1 MENSKPIVEGGA
13 IPKPDKMK
21 IIKVMR
27 SKSFMNYRKDLEK
40 QGIKVEFATSP
51 FAYYKLT
58 HRKWGKNSDGKE
70 RAIYITSKQN
80 VGDDAEYISNDNI
93 AMGELNENS
102 QESMFNKMKTKAEIK
117 ELVKEVVT
125 EIMAENHNFKVGDE
139 VKFNGNYDGV
149 VVKVHTS
156 GKLKGHIDV
165 QKKGRTSTVTLY
177 GGDKREV
184 RLAEA
189 ITEEMH
195 DCIQDY
201 MGMGYSYSEAMKK
214 CKGSVWDEKGG
225 RSRKRMKREDIS
237 EEGGANIN
245 VNALSPTEQQLAV
258 GLINTLGHGSHP
270 MADVKGL
277 KYFKVDYLA
286 DIVAKN
292 KSRLRGDVKK
302 HVAKILKKLSSAMA
316 EAEIDEGSKWLKYSD
331 LLLAKSRA
339 VEKFGP
345 ESKEVQKIDKEIK
358 KEMDKLGI
366 HESLINE
373 SKDVA
378 FVLDQLANAVDLYP
392 KDEFAQ
398 HMASQTKF
406 DEKTFEKL
414 YDAYFKMKAMDRFH
428 MATDISKSKKFLRKF
443 GIKEE
448 VQTINEGLWTGI
460 KTRESGV
467 KGWKGNIFMAWGSGT
482 SFQQILWL
490 ISPKKGHLS
499 RYQWDADGN
508 IKQNQN
514 HADGFDTG
522 QYGLKLF
529 YEHNK
534 DAGLD
539 IEKDFPFKEVNRM
552 RKAYR
557 RLPVETQVKMATDT
571 THKLAMNFLAKYGIK
586 P

>member
-1 MENSKPIVEGGA
+1 MENSKSIVEGGA

-40 QGIKVEFATSP
+40 QGIKVDFATSP

-80 VGDDAEYISNDNI
+80 VGDDAEYVSNDNI
-93 AMGELNENS
+93 AMGELTEIV
-102 QESMFNKMKTKAEIK
+102 QETMFNKMKTKAEIK
-117 ELVKEVVT
+117 KLVKEVVT
-125 EIMAENHNFKVGDE
+125 EILAENHNFKVGDE
-139 VKFNGNYDGV
+139 VKFNGNHDGV

-184 RLAEA
+184 RLAE
-189 ITEEMH
+189 
-195 DCIQDY
+195 
-201 MGMGYSYSEAMKK
+201 S
-214 CKGSVWDEKGG
+214 
-225 RSRKRMKREDIS
+225 IS

-258 GLINTLGHGSHP
+258 GLINALGHGSHP
-270 MADVKGL
+270 MADVKSL

-286 DIVAKN
+286 DIVSKN

-302 HVAKILKKLSSAMA
+302 HVAKILKKLSNAMA

-428 MATDISKSKKFLRKF
+428 MSTDINKSKKFLRKF
-443 GIKEE
+443 GIK
-448 VQTINEGLWTGI
+448 
-460 KTRESGV
+460 
-467 KGWKGNIFMAWGSGT
+467 
-482 SFQQILWL
+482 
-490 ISPKKGHLS
+490 
-499 RYQWDADGN
+499 
-508 IKQNQN
+508 
-514 HADGFDTG
+514 
-522 QYGLKLF
+522 
-529 YEHNK
+529 
-534 DAGLD
+534 
-539 IEKDFPFKEVNRM
+539 
-552 RKAYR
+552 
-557 RLPVETQVKMATDT
+557 
-571 THKLAMNFLAKYGIK
+571 
-586 P
+586 

>member
-1 MENSKPIVEGGA
+1 MENCKPIVEGGN

-40 QGIKVEFATSP
+40 QGIKVDFATSP
-51 FAYYKLT
+51 FAYYRLT
-58 HRKWGKNSDGKE
+58 HRKWGKKSDGKE

-93 AMGELNENS
+93 AMGELTEIV
-102 QESMFNKMKTKAEIK
+102 QETMFNKMKTKAELK
-117 ELVKEVVT
+117 ELVKEVIT
-125 EIMAENHNFKVGDE
+125 EIMTENHNFKVGDE

-177 GGDKREV
+177 GGNKKEV

-189 ITEEMH
+189 INEEMY
-195 DCIQDY
+195 DCIQDL
-201 MGMGYSYSEAMKK
+201 MGDGLSYDEAERRCSRSWSERSGKRGK
-214 CKGSVWDEKGG
+214 RG
-225 RSRKRMKREDIS
+225 RRMRESEIS

-258 GLINTLGHGSHP
+258 GLINALGHGSHP

-286 DIVAKN
+286 DIVSKN
-292 KSRLRGDVKK
+292 KSRLRSDVKK
-302 HVAKILKKLSSAMA
+302 HIAKILKKLSGAMK
-316 EAEIDEGSKWLKYSD
+316 EAEIDDGSKWLKYSD
-331 LLLAKSRA
+331 LLLAKCRA

-358 KEMDKLGI
+358 KEMNKLGI

-373 SKDVA
+373 SKDIA

-392 KDEFAQ
+392 KDEFAK
-398 HMASQTKF
+398 HMASNTKY
-406 DEKTFEKL
+406 DEKSFEKL

-428 MATDISKSKKFLRKF
+428 MATDINKSKKFLRKLGISENVKSVNEGMSDLDFVIDQISNSMEHYDEKDFVKDLSKETKYNANSLKKVFNAYWDMGAMERHKMSMNTNDTKKFLKKF
-443 GIKEE
+443 GIK
-448 VQTINEGLWTGI
+448 
-460 KTRESGV
+460 
-467 KGWKGNIFMAWGSGT
+467 
-482 SFQQILWL
+482 
-490 ISPKKGHLS
+490 
-499 RYQWDADGN
+499 
-508 IKQNQN
+508 
-514 HADGFDTG
+514 
-522 QYGLKLF
+522 
-529 YEHNK
+529 
-534 DAGLD
+534 
-539 IEKDFPFKEVNRM
+539 
-552 RKAYR
+552 
-557 RLPVETQVKMATDT
+557 
-571 THKLAMNFLAKYGIK
+571 
-586 P
+586 

>member
-1 MENSKPIVEGGA
+1 MENSKSIVEGGG

-40 QGIKVEFATSP
+40 QGIKVDFATSP

-58 HRKWGKNSDGKE
+58 HRKWGKKSDGKE
-70 RAIYITSKQN
+70 RAIYITSKKN
-80 VGDDAEYISNDNI
+80 VGSDAEYISNDNI
-93 AMGELNENS
+93 AMGELNENV

-117 ELVKEVVT
+117 ELVKEVIT

-139 VKFNGNYDGV
+139 VKFNGDHDGV
-149 VVKVHTS
+149 VVKVHTT

-184 RLAEA
+184 RLAE
-189 ITEEMH
+189 
-195 DCIQDY
+195 
-201 MGMGYSYSEAMKK
+201 S
-214 CKGSVWDEKGG
+214 
-225 RSRKRMKREDIS
+225 IS

-286 DIVAKN
+286 DIVSKN

-302 HVAKILKKLSSAMA
+302 HVAKILKKLSGAMA

-373 SKDVA
+373 SKDIA

-392 KDEFAQ
+392 RDEFAK
-398 HMASQTKF
+398 HMAKNTKY
-406 DEKTFEKL
+406 DEKSFEKL

-428 MATDISKSKKFLRKF
+428 MATDINKSKKFLRKLGISENVKSVNEGMSDLDFVIDQISNSMEHYDEKDFVKDLSKETKYNARSLKKVFNAYWDMGAMERHKMSMNTNDTKKFLKKF
-443 GIKEE
+443 GIK
-448 VQTINEGLWTGI
+448 
-460 KTRESGV
+460 
-467 KGWKGNIFMAWGSGT
+467 
-482 SFQQILWL
+482 
-490 ISPKKGHLS
+490 
-499 RYQWDADGN
+499 
-508 IKQNQN
+508 
-514 HADGFDTG
+514 
-522 QYGLKLF
+522 
-529 YEHNK
+529 
-534 DAGLD
+534 
-539 IEKDFPFKEVNRM
+539 
-552 RKAYR
+552 
-557 RLPVETQVKMATDT
+557 
-571 THKLAMNFLAKYGIK
+571 
-586 P
+586 